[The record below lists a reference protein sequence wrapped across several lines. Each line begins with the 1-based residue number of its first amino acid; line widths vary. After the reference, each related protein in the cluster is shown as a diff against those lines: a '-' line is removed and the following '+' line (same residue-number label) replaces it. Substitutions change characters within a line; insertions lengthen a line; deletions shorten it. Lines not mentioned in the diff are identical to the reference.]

1 MTFEWNISASKAKAL
16 FRQRRSDVIGQKSS
30 LHRFRGLGFAAAML
44 LILCLLPAPALSA
57 GTSAGTTIFNSAS
70 VNYSIGLDTFV
81 KTSPSTSIMVIEV
94 LDASL
99 TWQDAAPVSVGDSA
113 ADQVLT
119 FRLTNIG
126 NGTEQFRLTSQSNL
140 TGDDFNPIPSGAG
153 IYLDSNGND
162 IYDPGIDEPYSPGVN
177 DPQLAA
183 DVFRTVF
190 ILSDIPVGLTAGAT
204 GDSRLE
210 AIAVSGGSGTPGF
223 LHPNAGDGNIDAVDG
238 SSGGLTDALGTY
250 VVSDVSV
257 VLVKSAVVTD
267 PDNGN
272 QPITGATITY
282 TILVTVSGVGSAE
295 NIVISDPIPVNTS
308 YTPAT
313 LRLDTVALTDE
324 ADGDAGDVSVTA
336 PGTVTVNLGD
346 MAGGSPTRSIEFSV
360 LID

>member
-1 MTFEWNISASKAKAL
+1 MTFLLNIAVLKDKTLVGQKGLA
-16 FRQRRSDVIGQKSS
+16 VIGQANS
-30 LHRFRGLGFAAAML
+30 LHRCLGIGLAVGML

-57 GTSAGTTIFNSAS
+57 GTSAGTTIVNSAS
-70 VNYSIGLDTFV
+70 VDYAIGPDTFT
-81 KTSPSTSIMVIEV
+81 KTSPSTSIMVLEV

-99 TWQDAAPVSVGDSA
+99 TWQDASPVSVGDGA
-113 ADQVLT
+113 IDQVLT

-126 NGTEQFRLTSQSNL
+126 NGTEQFRLTNQSGL

-162 IYDPGIDEPYSPGVN
+162 IYDPGIDDPYSPGGN

-183 DVFRTVF
+183 DEFRTIF
-190 ILSDIPVGLTAGAT
+190 ILSNMPVGLTAGAT

-210 AIAVSGGSGTPGF
+210 ATAVSGGSGTPGF
-223 LHPNAGDGNIDAVDG
+223 LHPNAGDGNINAVDG

-257 VLVKSAVVTD
+257 ALVKSAVVTD
-267 PDNGN
+267 LDNGN

-282 TILVTVSGVGSAE
+282 TILVTVSGSGIAQ
-295 NIVISDPIPVNTS
+295 NIVISDPVPVNTT
-308 YTPAT
+308 YIPAT
-313 LRLDTVALTDE
+313 LRLDTVALTDA
-324 ADGDAGDVSVTA
+324 ADADAGDVSVTA
-336 PGTVTVNLGD
+336 PGTVTVHLGD
-346 MAGGSPTRSIEFSV
+346 MAGGSPARSIEFSV